1 MIKEKL
7 KENQELGEECGLQYK
22 YGGQLFWKET
32 LEKGLEG
39 SKANE
44 DCILEQNQCKGPK
57 AGMCQETAWR
67 QVEYPA
73 GPSKESLQK
82 KREGINC
89 SWLIQ

>member
-1 MIKEKL
+1 MGCSINTVVSSFGRRHLRKDL
-7 KENQELGEECGLQYK
+7 KEAR
-22 YGGQLFWKET
+22 
-32 LEKGLEG
+32 
-39 SKANE
+39 ANE

-57 AGMCQETAWR
+57 AGMCQETARR